1 MTNAIDRIPNS
12 IFRVISAAVITLLLG
27 MIIFPLYFMAITAFK
42 VEREIYSELTWI
54 PQNPTL
60 ENFYN
65 VFYNFGIPLYLR
77 NTLIVA
83 SMTTVLVVIVS
94 ILASYALTRL
104 RFPGRAGMAR
114 GVLFVYLV
122 PSSLMLIPMYL
133 IIVQLGLKDTYT
145 GLVVANMS
153 FSVPFCTWLLM
164 GYLRSISAE
173 MEEASLIDGCT
184 RLMSLWY
191 IGDSAFGAGHRHRR
205 DLYLQQRLERVYLR
219 PRPRPGRRPQDDL
232 RRAGQLLPRRLL
244 HGRPHDGRLD
254 HRHAAGGDFVYSGA
268 ALRRVRPVG
277 GGGEGVGC
285 IQFSA
290 TMNAHLEARLSIEY
304 KAEYELHNRSFRINL
319 WVFAGKCTSEMIC
332 SA

>member
-191 IGDSAFGAGHRHRR
+191 IVIPLS
-205 DLYLQQRLERVYLR
+205 V
-219 PRPRPGRRPQDDL
+219 PGIVTAAIFIFNNVWNEFIFALVLAQDDAHKMISVGL
-232 RRAGQLLPRRLL
+232 ANFYRADFYMVGPMMAGSIIAMLPVVILYILAQRYVVSGLS
-244 HGRPHDGRLD
+244 
-254 HRHAAGGDFVYSGA
+254 AGAVKG
-268 ALRRVRPVG
+268 
-277 GGGEGVGC
+277 
-285 IQFSA
+285 
-290 TMNAHLEARLSIEY
+290 
-304 KAEYELHNRSFRINL
+304 
-319 WVFAGKCTSEMIC
+319 
-332 SA
+332 

>member
-12 IFRVISAAVITLLLG
+12 IFRLISAAVIAVLLSL
-27 MIIFPLYFMAITAFK
+27 IIFPLYFMAITAFK

-94 ILASYALTRL
+94 VLASYALTRL

-133 IIVQLGLKDTYT
+133 IIVQLGLKDTYM
-145 GLVVANMS
+145 GLIVANMS

-191 IGDSAFGAGHRHRR
+191 IVIPLS
-205 DLYLQQRLERVYLR
+205 V
-219 PRPRPGRRPQDDL
+219 PGIVTAAIFIFNNVWNEFIFALVLAQDDAHKMISVGL
-232 RRAGQLLPRRLL
+232 ANFYRADFYMVGPMMAGSIIAMLPVVILYILAQRYVVSGLS
-244 HGRPHDGRLD
+244 
-254 HRHAAGGDFVYSGA
+254 AGAVKG
-268 ALRRVRPVG
+268 
-277 GGGEGVGC
+277 
-285 IQFSA
+285 
-290 TMNAHLEARLSIEY
+290 
-304 KAEYELHNRSFRINL
+304 
-319 WVFAGKCTSEMIC
+319 
-332 SA
+332 

>member
-42 VEREIYSELTWI
+42 IEREIYSELTWI

-191 IGDSAFGAGHRHRR
+191 IVIPLS
-205 DLYLQQRLERVYLR
+205 V
-219 PRPRPGRRPQDDL
+219 PGIVTAAIFIFNNVWNEFIFALVLAQDDAHKMISVGL
-232 RRAGQLLPRRLL
+232 ANFYRADFYMVGPMMAGSIIAMLPVVILYIL
-244 HGRPHDGRLD
+244 AQKYVVSGLS
-254 HRHAAGGDFVYSGA
+254 AGAVKG
-268 ALRRVRPVG
+268 
-277 GGGEGVGC
+277 
-285 IQFSA
+285 
-290 TMNAHLEARLSIEY
+290 
-304 KAEYELHNRSFRINL
+304 
-319 WVFAGKCTSEMIC
+319 
-332 SA
+332 